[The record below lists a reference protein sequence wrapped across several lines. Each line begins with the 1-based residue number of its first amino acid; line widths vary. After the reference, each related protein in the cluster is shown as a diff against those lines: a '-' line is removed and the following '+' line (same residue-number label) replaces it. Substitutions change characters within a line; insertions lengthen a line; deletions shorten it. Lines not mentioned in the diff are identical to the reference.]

1 MRAESP
7 PPPALRMPTLALLE
21 LTLKLVLQGQ
31 QLKNGFSIDFITQN
45 VKSIT
50 VSGFHIFFFIILTF
64 SFFLSFQAQGEDGAV
79 LR

>member
-1 MRAESP
+1 MVQAESV
-7 PPPALRMPTLALLE
+7 PPPALRMPTLLG

-31 QLKNGFSIDFITQN
+31 QLKNGFSINFITQH

-50 VSGFHIFFFIILTF
+50 VCGFHIFFFIILTF